1 MSTIGDRLKN
11 ARENKML
18 SQIQVYKDTGIHN
31 KTLSGYERGVS
42 QPDLETIALLANYYD
57 VSIDYLILENGKNK
71 LKNTNYY
78 KIQSTP
84 SNQVSEDNS
93 NYKIIEDIFSL
104 SIENQEEIHKL
115 VKLYKIKEEYEKTI
129 KNCPR
134 N

>member
-18 SQIQVYKDTGIHN
+18 SQIQVYKDIGIHN

-42 QPDLETIALLANYYD
+42 QPDLGTIALLANYYD
-57 VSIDYLILENGKNK
+57 VSIDYLILEKGKNK
-71 LKNTNYY
+71 LKNIKYY
-78 KIQSTP
+78 KTQDTS
-84 SNQVSEDNS
+84 SNKVSEDNS

-104 SIENQEEIHKL
+104 SMENQEEIHKL

-129 KNCPR
+129 NPK
-134 N
+134 